1 MNKKEREEIMKAIN
15 KMIEVFEKTLG
26 WDILPLLKIEVR
38 ELRSG
43 DFSLGESIII
53 DEIKEYLK

>member
-38 ELRSG
+38 EIRSE
-43 DFSLGESIII
+43 DFSLGESIIV
-53 DEIKEYLK
+53 DEIKE